1 MDLGVAEQLTG
12 NRCIEGSRGCG
23 TWDEWHELWRAR
35 LRIMEIAQS
44 EDTVVLVACTEA
56 RGDSSGVTLRQP
68 IGYVYEF
75 EDGMAR
81 PGAVV
86 HRPGPRL
93 RGGGDRARIGL
104 GAGAILGCLPG
115 PLAQLGERRLDKPE
129 VTGSSPV
136 RPIQMLLSR
145 MMRTAAI
152 TGRTDVL
159 DNRRVDAFF
168 GGRQGG
174 RWARQTV
181 AAAIPT
187 AAPHAAPAS
196 PPAERADPAET
207 LRELAKLHQ
216 RGVVTDAEFESLRA
230 EIQQAPA
237 P

>member
-1 MDLGVAEQLTG
+1 
-12 NRCIEGSRGCG
+12 
-23 TWDEWHELWRAR
+23 
-35 LRIMEIAQS
+35 
-44 EDTVVLVACTEA
+44 
-56 RGDSSGVTLRQP
+56 
-68 IGYVYEF
+68 
-75 EDGMAR
+75 
-81 PGAVV
+81 
-86 HRPGPRL
+86 
-93 RGGGDRARIGL
+93 
-104 GAGAILGCLPG
+104 
-115 PLAQLGERRLDKPE
+115 
-129 VTGSSPV
+129 
-136 RPIQMLLSR
+136 MLLSR

-187 AAPHAAPAS
+187 AAPHAAQAS
-196 PPAERADPAET
+196 TPPPINARTPAET
-207 LRELAKLHQ
+207 LRELTKLHQ

>member
-1 MDLGVAEQLTG
+1 
-12 NRCIEGSRGCG
+12 
-23 TWDEWHELWRAR
+23 
-35 LRIMEIAQS
+35 
-44 EDTVVLVACTEA
+44 
-56 RGDSSGVTLRQP
+56 
-68 IGYVYEF
+68 
-75 EDGMAR
+75 
-81 PGAVV
+81 
-86 HRPGPRL
+86 
-93 RGGGDRARIGL
+93 
-104 GAGAILGCLPG
+104 
-115 PLAQLGERRLDKPE
+115 
-129 VTGSSPV
+129 
-136 RPIQMLLSR
+136 

-187 AAPHAAPAS
+187 AGPHAAQGS
-196 PPAERADPAET
+196 PPPKPADPAET
-207 LRELAKLHQ
+207 LRELTKLHQ